1 MLVKCLGNNTPTP
14 SPPLKFQKLNQ
25 MSDSESGKKLRK
37 KNLVKFLGDA
47 DRSPN
52 PRGPPRWTRT
62 PEISKIESD
71 IRFRFRK
78 KNLKKKI
85 LVNFWVTL
93 TPTPTPWAPK
103 VDQNPQSDLR
113 FGFSDPKL
121 P

>member
-25 MSDSESGKKLRK
+25 MSDSDSGKKLRK

-52 PRGPPRWTRT
+52 PRGSPRWTKT
-62 PEISKIESD
+62 PEISKIEPD

-78 KNLKKKI
+78 KNLKKYF
-85 LVNFWVTL
+85 LVKFL
-93 TPTPTPWAPK
+93 
-103 VDQNPQSDLR
+103 SD
-113 FGFSDPKL
+113 FDPY
-121 P
+121 PYPVGSQGGSEP